1 MFSTYYKHTMEIA
14 CEDDDFDLQVW
25 AISIKDIDRAKAIKL
40 LRIRLKLLETRKQWR
55 ASKIKSR

>member
-1 MFSTYYKHTMEIA
+1 MEIA